1 MTQAAADRVVIMVED
16 HPEVL
21 DLGREMLED
30 AGFAVIAFETADQAL
45 GAIEAG
51 EPCDLLF
58 TDIVMPGGIDGLE
71 LASRAGQLRPDLPV
85 LLTTGWSD
93 QAHDQKSSGYPLIG
107 KPYRQAD
114 LVGRVE
120 ELLDTTPTSDG

>member
-1 MTQAAADRVVIMVED
+1 MTRAAVDRVVIMVED

-30 AGFAVIAFETADQAL
+30 AGFSVTAFGTADEAL
-45 GAIEAG
+45 AAIMAG

-58 TDIVMPGGIDGLE
+58 TDIIMPGGIDGLE
-71 LASRAGQLRPDLPV
+71 LAAHVSRLRPMLPV

-93 QAHDQKSSGYPLIG
+93 QVQGQKSSGLPLIG

-114 LVGRVE
+114 LVARVS
-120 ELLDTTPTSDG
+120 ELLGMSAG

>member
-1 MTQAAADRVVIMVED
+1 MPRAAVDRVVIMVED

-30 AGFAVIAFETADQAL
+30 AGLAVICYGTADEAL
-45 GAIEAG
+45 AAIEAG

-58 TDIVMPGGIDGLE
+58 TDIIMPAGIDGLE
-71 LASRAGQLRPDLPV
+71 LAARASQLRPTLPV

-93 QAHDQKSSGYPLIG
+93 QAQGQKSSGLPLIG

-114 LVGRVE
+114 LVAKVR
-120 ELLDTTPTSDG
+120 ELLGVSAG

>member
-1 MTQAAADRVVIMVED
+1 MPQAAADRVVIMVED

-30 AGFAVIAFETADQAL
+30 AGFTVTAFETADQAL
-45 GAIEAG
+45 AVIEAG
-51 EPCDLLF
+51 APCDLLF
-58 TDIVMPGGIDGLE
+58 TDIIMPGGIDGLD
-71 LASRAGQLRPDLPV
+71 LAARVSRLRPALPV

-93 QAHDQKSSGYPLIG
+93 QAQGQKSSGLPLIG

-114 LVGRVE
+114 LVAKVG
-120 ELLDTTPTSDG
+120 ELLGVSAE

>member
-1 MTQAAADRVVIMVED
+1 MPQTAADRVVIMVED

-30 AGFAVIAFETADQAL
+30 AGFAVTAFESADQAL

-51 EPCDLLF
+51 ERCDLLF

-71 LASRAGQLRPDLPV
+71 LAARAEQLRPDMPV

-93 QAHDQKSSGYPLIG
+93 QAQDQKSSGFSLIG
-107 KPYRQAD
+107 KPYRQAELVAKVGD
-114 LVGRVE
+114 LLG
-120 ELLDTTPTSDG
+120 LSGG

>member
-1 MTQAAADRVVIMVED
+1 MNKAAVDRVVIMVED

-30 AGFAVIAFETADQAL
+30 AGFSVIAFETADQAL
-45 GAIEAG
+45 IAIMAG

-58 TDIVMPGGIDGLE
+58 TDIIMPGGIDGLE
-71 LASRAGQLRPDLPV
+71 LAARAARLRPTLPV

-93 QAHDQKSSGYPLIG
+93 QAQGQKSSGLPLIG

-114 LVGRVE
+114 LVAKVG
-120 ELLDTTPTSDG
+120 ELLGVSVG

>member
-1 MTQAAADRVVIMVED
+1 MTRAAVDRVVIMVED

-30 AGFAVIAFETADQAL
+30 AGFSVTAFGTADEAL
-45 GAIEAG
+45 VAIMAG

-58 TDIVMPGGIDGLE
+58 TDIIMPGGIDGLE
-71 LASRAGQLRPDLPV
+71 LAARVSRLRPMLPV

-93 QAHDQKSSGYPLIG
+93 QVQGQKSSGLPLIG
-107 KPYRQAD
+107 KFYRQAD
-114 LVGRVE
+114 LVARVS
-120 ELLDTTPTSDG
+120 ELLGMSAG